1 MKRFKNLSLKSK
13 ISWILVCV
21 FIAIW
26 VIITVYPFIF
36 MVLNSFKG
44 QFEILANGVFSLPQ
58 SFNLDNFKEVFN
70 NGILHYFFNSILV
83 CAVSLVITLLVAAL
97 AAYPIARLH
106 SKIGKFFLLLVL
118 ACMSIPEHITL
129 IPIFKFS
136 TSAGLYDS
144 LPALIGPDIA
154 FALPISIFILVGF
167 MEELPKELEEAGEID
182 GFSRAGNFFHIVL
195 PLTRPG
201 MATLAIYNGVGIW
214 NEFIFS
220 YTLTQNKMNRT
231 LPLAIWDFQGA
242 HSMNAPMIMAVLTI
256 TTIPMLILFAVF
268 QEKLMDS
275 MTIGAV
281 KG

>member
-83 CAVSLVITLLVAAL
+83 CTVSLVITLLVAAL

-118 ACMSIPEHITL
+118 ACMSIPEHYYFNSYFQ
-129 IPIFKFS
+129 IFYQCRIIRFP
-136 TSAGLYDS
+136 TG
-144 LPALIGPDIA
+144 
-154 FALPISIFILVGF
+154 
-167 MEELPKELEEAGEID
+167 ID
-182 GFSRAGNFFHIVL
+182 RS
-195 PLTRPG
+195 
-201 MATLAIYNGVGIW
+201 
-214 NEFIFS
+214 
-220 YTLTQNKMNRT
+220 
-231 LPLAIWDFQGA
+231 
-242 HSMNAPMIMAVLTI
+242 
-256 TTIPMLILFAVF
+256 
-268 QEKLMDS
+268 
-275 MTIGAV
+275 
-281 KG
+281 

>member
-97 AAYPIARLH
+97 PAFRSRDNTVFH
-106 SKIGKFFLLLVL
+106 S
-118 ACMSIPEHITL
+118 
-129 IPIFKFS
+129 
-136 TSAGLYDS
+136 
-144 LPALIGPDIA
+144 
-154 FALPISIFILVGF
+154 
-167 MEELPKELEEAGEID
+167 
-182 GFSRAGNFFHIVL
+182 
-195 PLTRPG
+195 
-201 MATLAIYNGVGIW
+201 
-214 NEFIFS
+214 
-220 YTLTQNKMNRT
+220 
-231 LPLAIWDFQGA
+231 
-242 HSMNAPMIMAVLTI
+242 
-256 TTIPMLILFAVF
+256 AVF
-268 QEKLMDS
+268 SSFLPFDS
-275 MTIGAV
+275 SPFLFVPIV
-281 KG
+281 KKSHFLCQ

>member
-13 ISWILVCV
+13 ISWFLVCV

-26 VIITVYPFIF
+26 VIINVYPFIF

-44 QFEILANGVFSLPQ
+44 QLEILANGVFSLPQ

-83 CAVSLVITLLVAAL
+83 CTVSLVITLLVAAL

-136 TSAGLYDS
+136 ISKDATTGSFLQISGSFLQILNNTKRGGILPDTASRLCRKPAMSVSYISFTICLLQDS
-144 LPALIGPDIA
+144 LNPSFRSFDTSHLDSGQ
-154 FALPISIFILVGF
+154 SIIKFLGYR
-167 MEELPKELEEAGEID
+167 
-182 GFSRAGNFFHIVL
+182 SHFFHS
-195 PLTRPG
+195 T
-201 MATLAIYNGVGIW
+201 W
-214 NEFIFS
+214 N
-220 YTLTQNKMNRT
+220 
-231 LPLAIWDFQGA
+231 
-242 HSMNAPMIMAVLTI
+242 
-256 TTIPMLILFAVF
+256 
-268 QEKLMDS
+268 
-275 MTIGAV
+275 
-281 KG
+281 